1 MFIIMIYLANTH
13 CYNIYEQGL
22 ILVENKFIL
31 PLISIG
37 VIVWGDTSPISED
50 KLVILVHT

>member
-1 MFIIMIYLANTH
+1 MIYLANTH